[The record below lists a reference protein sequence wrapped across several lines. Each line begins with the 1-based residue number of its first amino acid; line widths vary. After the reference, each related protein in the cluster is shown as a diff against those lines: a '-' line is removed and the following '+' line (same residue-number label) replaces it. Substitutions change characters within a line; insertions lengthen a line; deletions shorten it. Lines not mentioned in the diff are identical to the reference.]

1 LVEVF
6 RFRNFSSGGTLLDQ
20 EAAYFNA
27 ASLGAGSLLNP
38 VATFPPTI
46 LTHSSSSAA
55 DFTNEVTTAMT
66 AQKTFQNDIQL
77 QYDVSRT
84 FGVRVGFVWNQL
96 TIQPRNEFSAAL
108 GDIYFPNTPN
118 RGNCV
123 GVPLNPDGSCT
134 FIGVIEP
141 WEVSSTEINRYS
153 AVMGAWYRN
162 GSLHANINAQIGGA
176 DNYIYR
182 IDPTT
187 FFNVKGNV
195 SYAPRPWLMLAGNFV
210 FQQAQNN
217 SGDINFNQHNYVGMV
232 NATIMP
238 ANVGESTWPTTSTI
252 QQNIFIC
259 FNDSF
264 VPLVQQP
271 ASATVP

>member
-1 LVEVF
+1 MI
-6 RFRNFSSGGTLLDQ
+6 G
-20 EAAYFNA
+20 
-27 ASLGAGSLLNP
+27 
-38 VATFPPTI
+38 
-46 LTHSSSSAA
+46 
-55 DFTNEVTTAMT
+55 
-66 AQKTFQNDIQL
+66 QKSYENDIQL

-84 FGVRVGFVWNQL
+84 FGVRAGFVWNQL

-153 AVMGAWYRN
+153 AVIGAWYRN
-162 GSLHANINAQIGGA
+162 GSLRANVNAQIGGA
-176 DNYIYR
+176 DNYLYR

-195 SYAPRPWLMLAGNFV
+195 SYAPRPWLMLAGNFI
-210 FQQAQNN
+210 FEQAQNN
-217 SGDINFNQHNYVGMV
+217 SGDINFNQHNYVAMANAGMADADGV
-232 NATIMP
+232 AAVDLTTGIPLRCYRATLGKDREAGAASIAM
-238 ANVGESTWPTTSTI
+238 ALSKDGTH
-252 QQNIFIC
+252 
-259 FNDSF
+259 
-264 VPLVQQP
+264 LYA
-271 ASATVP
+271 ASASLDAVAVRRGSEQC